1 MALVTG
7 GGQGIGRETART
19 LAAAGA
25 DIAIAD
31 INAATAG
38 EARYARSRDWG
49 VSAFLVRADV
59 ADPEDVEER

>member
-25 DIAIAD
+25 HIAIAD
-31 INAATAG
+31 INATTAE
-38 EARYARSRDWG
+38 EAAREIEGLGRR
-49 VSAFLVRADV
+49 AFAVRVDV
-59 ADPEDVEER
+59 ADPEDVGEG